1 MNRLALLLALLMTS
15 PALYAAENK
24 MFDKMKTY
32 CFGRYLVDI
41 PHEAELKG
49 QGNKYIA
56 ASIKTEKISRE
67 AMLKLAEKKELTL
80 KNEDDKYEDQFAET
94 RFSNSPDKRLV
105 LAKSE
110 PFGRL
115 IYSLD
120 AYKFLGNGYTALS
133 SVRALNKKNIQETL
147 SEHEAYLQG
156 IRYRSDRDIP
166 KEAGFCI
173 ANGFVSNDGK
183 SPQFEM
189 ASITFAL
196 KNNPDVWF
204 SIDSF
209 TLSKP
214 EPSLLERQK
223 AAKLDERF
231 PGKIKAIR
239 KGARTVNG
247 MQGEE
252 SLNEFP
258 SDNDMGVAHNFTWE
272 AQGGFDNPLNP
283 KVSIQLTSGEGV
295 AGVTGESSLSAAQMQ
310 RLYES
315 VIKSIRVRPVA
326 Q

>member
-1 MNRLALLLALLMTS
+1 MNRLALLLALLMAC
-15 PALYAAENK
+15 PAIYAAENK
-24 MFDKMKTY
+24 MFDKMRTY

-41 PHEAELKG
+41 PYEAELKG
-49 QGNKYIA
+49 QGNNYQG
-56 ASIKTEKISRE
+56 ASIKSVRGGEGQYKGMIEKRIGE
-67 AMLKLAEKKELTL
+67 LKDGKSASGLFKFEKEIGSIASGNLLLGYKVAFGSPMYSIDSFKLDKGWIFTTSKAPYSPGKINSILERFDGYL
-80 KNEDDKYEDQFAET
+80 KN
-94 RFSNSPDKRLV
+94 V
-105 LAKSE
+105 
-110 PFGRL
+110 
-115 IYSLD
+115 
-120 AYKFLGNGYTALS
+120 
-133 SVRALNKKNIQETL
+133 
-147 SEHEAYLQG
+147 
-156 IRYRSDRDIP
+156 RYRSDREAP

-173 ANGFVSNDGK
+173 ENGFVANTGK

-258 SDNDMGVAHNFTWE
+258 SDNGMGVAHSFMWE
-272 AQGGFDNPLNP
+272 AQGGFDDPLNP

-315 VIKSIRVRPVA
+315 VIKSIRVRPIA

>member
-1 MNRLALLLALLMTS
+1 MNRLALLLALLMAS
-15 PALYAAENK
+15 PALYAAEKK
-24 MFDKMKTY
+24 MFEKMRTY

-41 PHEAELKG
+41 PYEAELDGQLSKYMNDTIQTVKTSDTSLKAKIDKKMGDLKKKAFPYYELSKEINNGSGVILLGYKEAFKDPMYSIDTFKWDRGYAFITSGASYSDKG
-49 QGNKYIA
+49 IDRTVSLFADY
-56 ASIKTEKISRE
+56 
-67 AMLKLAEKKELTL
+67 L
-80 KNEDDKYEDQFAET
+80 KN
-94 RFSNSPDKRLV
+94 V
-105 LAKSE
+105 
-110 PFGRL
+110 
-115 IYSLD
+115 
-120 AYKFLGNGYTALS
+120 
-133 SVRALNKKNIQETL
+133 
-147 SEHEAYLQG
+147 
-156 IRYRSDRDIP
+156 RYRSDRDIP
-166 KEAGFCI
+166 KEPGFCI
-173 ANGFVSNDGK
+173 ENGFILNNGK

-258 SDNDMGVAHNFTWE
+258 SDNGMGVAHSFMWE

-315 VIKSIRVRPVA
+315 VIKSIRVRPTA